1 MQPIL
6 DHLPA
11 WTLVFFRLTGLFI
24 FAPLLGTYTIP
35 LRVKLFLAL
44 VLSFAVYPVLLTP
57 GTNAAA
63 LISPFVGGEL
73 SLWALPGL
81 VGLELLIGA
90 VIGYVASLPIMGLQL
105 GGHVMDQQMGL
116 GLAAV
121 LAGGGDETGMVS
133 RFYFLM
139 ATAIF
144 VVLGGHVV
152 LVGILAQSFHHVS
165 LGGFVFDV
173 SVVQMIVGLLSS
185 AFDLAVRIAAP
196 FLCLVFLETVAM
208 GFIARTVPQ
217 MNILSIGF
225 PLRIL
230 LGVGI
235 IVVLL
240 ASHSELFMIEMYDDL
255 EQLLRML
262 SR

>member
-11 WTLVFFRLTGLFI
+11 WTLVFFRITGLFI
-24 FAPLLGTYTIP
+24 FAPLLGAQTIP
-35 LRVKLFLAL
+35 IRVKLFAAL

-57 GTNAAA
+57 GTKAAE
-63 LISPFVGGEL
+63 LLGPFIGGEL

-81 VGLELLIGA
+81 VALELLIGA
-90 VIGYVASLPIMGLQL
+90 VIGYVASLPIVGLQL

-121 LAGGGDETGMVS
+121 LAGGGDETGMIS

-152 LVGILAQSFHHVS
+152 LVGILAQSFQHVA
-165 LGGFVFDV
+165 LGGFVFDT
-173 SVVQMIVGLLSS
+173 SVVQMMVGLLGS
-185 AFDLAVRIAAP
+185 AFELAVRVAAP

-225 PLRIL
+225 PIRIL
-230 LGVGI
+230 LGVGL
-235 IVVLL
+235 IVMLL
-240 ASHSELFMIEMYDDL
+240 ISHGELMITELYDNFG
-255 EQLLRML
+255 QLLRML